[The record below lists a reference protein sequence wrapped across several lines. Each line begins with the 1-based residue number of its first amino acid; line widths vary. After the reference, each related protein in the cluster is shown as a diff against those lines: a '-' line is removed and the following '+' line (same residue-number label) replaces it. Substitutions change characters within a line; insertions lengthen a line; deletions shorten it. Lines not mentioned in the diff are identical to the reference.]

1 MRAVRPLRRSLD
13 RLRPDLVVAHGGDP
27 LKYLV
32 PAQIGRRRPLAYY
45 AIGTYAGPR
54 DRFLQHQ
61 FWRFVMSKADVV
73 AAEGYEVQNEC
84 TALLGVPPERVV
96 MTPNGRDPD
105 RFHPRARDGARTQK
119 LVVFVG
125 ALTEGKQ
132 PNRFIEVVAALRAEG
147 YGFHAQLIGDGPLHD
162 SLVRPAAEARVE
174 LLGSRSDVDELLRG
188 ADIMVFPSRPAG
200 EGMPGVLIEA
210 GLSGVPVVATDVPGV
225 RTIVVDGETGLIV
238 PERDGAGLTTAVA
251 RLLDDDALRLR
262 LGTTARQRCVEQFSI
277 ESVCRIWSGLIE
289 PLLP

>member
-1 MRAVRPLRRSLD
+1 
-13 RLRPDLVVAHGGDP
+13 
-27 LKYLV
+27 
-32 PAQIGRRRPLAYY
+32 
-45 AIGTYAGPR
+45 
-54 DRFLQHQ
+54 
-61 FWRFVMSKADVV
+61 
-73 AAEGYEVQNEC
+73 
-84 TALLGVPPERVV
+84 
-96 MTPNGRDPD
+96 
-105 RFHPRARDGARTQK
+105 
-119 LVVFVG
+119 
-125 ALTEGKQ
+125 
-132 PNRFIEVVAALRAEG
+132 
-147 YGFHAQLIGDGPLHD
+147 
-162 SLVRPAAEARVE
+162 
-174 LLGSRSDVDELLRG
+174 
-188 ADIMVFPSRPAG
+188 MVFPSRPAG